1 MVQCP
6 NCGGLLKF
14 DIASQKMKCD
24 SCSSLFEPYAFDAQ
38 GAEETTEY
46 EVTVFR
52 CPQCGGEPQMF

>member
-24 SCSSLFEPYAFDAQ
+24 SCSSLFGPYAFDAQ
-38 GAEETTEY
+38 ERLQNTRLRFLNARS
-46 EVTVFR
+46 VVVR
-52 CPQCGGEPQMF
+52 